1 MAEPA
6 IIDEARIQQIVAE
19 AIAELRG
26 EALSKT
32 VAPLP
37 GPPPA
42 ASVSDGV
49 FPDVDSA
56 VAAASAAF
64 RQFRRMP
71 LELRAKL
78 IAAMRRGAE
87 EAATAL
93 AYEAWQ
99 ETGLGRYEDKIE
111 KNLLNARKTPGT
123 EDLPTTAWSGD
134 HGLTIVEWAPFG
146 VVASITPSTNPTTT
160 VIGNSIGNIAA
171 GNVVVFNAHP
181 SAKRCS
187 ASTVRVL
194 HRAIQAAGGP
204 ANLITCVAEPTI
216 ETAQALM
223 RHRGVRVVLVTGR
236 PISTS
241 PAKASSRGLR
251 STTT

>member
-1 MAEPA
+1 MVEPA

-26 EALSKT
+26 D
-32 VAPLP
+32 APT
-37 GPPPA
+37 PPRGGGQG
-42 ASVSDGV
+42 VGGV

-64 RQFRRMP
+64 RQFHRMP

-87 EAATAL
+87 EAAAAL

-146 VVASITPSTNPTTT
+146 VVASITPSTNPTAT

-171 GNVVVFNAHP
+171 GNVVV
-181 SAKRCS
+181 K
-187 ASTVRVL
+187 
-194 HRAIQAAGGP
+194 
-204 ANLITCVAEPTI
+204 
-216 ETAQALM
+216 
-223 RHRGVRVVLVTGR
+223 
-236 PISTS
+236 
-241 PAKASSRGLR
+241 SS
-251 STTT
+251 